1 MNPVLISVAVHE
13 ATQCRG
19 FLHGL
24 FWHLHATHGQ
34 SAANDAIAHLLTQH
48 GGKRLQVPAVAELV
62 GRNKKRIADY
72 CPKYEDL
79 P

>member
-1 MNPVLISVAVHE
+1 MAISEAV
-13 ATQCRG
+13 QSRG
-19 FLHGL
+19 FLHSLWWNLHGL
-24 FWHLHATHGQ
+24 HGATV
-34 SAANDAIAHLLTQH
+34 ADDAVAHLLTQH
-48 GGKRLQVPAVAELV
+48 GGKRLQVPTVAELV